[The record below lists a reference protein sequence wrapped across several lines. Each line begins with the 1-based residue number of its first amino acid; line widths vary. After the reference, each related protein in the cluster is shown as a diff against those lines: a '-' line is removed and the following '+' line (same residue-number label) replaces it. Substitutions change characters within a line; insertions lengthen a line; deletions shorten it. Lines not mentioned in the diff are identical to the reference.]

1 MELFRIRTQDGGHQV
16 ELILEQKH
24 REALSEML

>member
-1 MELFRIRTQDGGHQV
+1 MELFRFRTQDGGHQV

-24 REALSEML
+24 R